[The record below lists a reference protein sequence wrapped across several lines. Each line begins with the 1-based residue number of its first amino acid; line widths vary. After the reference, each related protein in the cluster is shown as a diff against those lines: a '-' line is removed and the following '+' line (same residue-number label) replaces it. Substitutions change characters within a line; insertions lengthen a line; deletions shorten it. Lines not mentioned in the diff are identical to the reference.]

1 MSPLIRQLKETRIK
15 QGLTQS
21 ELAAKV
27 GLPQS
32 SIARI
37 ESERIDTRLSTFE
50 ELIKTLG
57 HEILI
62 VPKEQV
68 VAIQGLLSKP
78 EQYAELSET
87 PLYSLAGFDELET
100 QSESKK
106 RKIAKKQRGTRK

>member
-1 MSPLIRQLKETRIK
+1 MAPLIRKLKETRIK

-21 ELAAKV
+21 ELADKV

-68 VAIQGLLSKP
+68 VAIQGLLSNP

-87 PLYSLAGFDELET
+87 PLYSLTGFDELET

-106 RKIAKKQRGTRK
+106 RKIAKATRNT